1 MDELEVPQHVQQLQ
15 QLSSLLQNDKADSDS
30 VTWVPE
36 LIPKF
41 VQKAVEA
48 VCSPTGKGRVL
59 NSLKS
64 LMDEG
69 SLAQQCLL
77 CT

>member
-15 QLSSLLQNDKADSDS
+15 QLSSLLQKDKADSDS

-41 VQKAVEA
+41 VQKAVET
-48 VCSPTGKGRVL
+48 VCSPAGKGWML
-59 NSLKS
+59 NSRES
-64 LMDEG
+64 A
-69 SLAQQCLL
+69 SNH
-77 CT
+77 